1 MTEQRIE
8 LAEARVISMRELNQ
22 RTSAV
27 IDEVNGSGEPAV
39 VTKHGQF
46 VALITPLAGR
56 RIESLVLGLDPKIRE
71 LIDEQ
76 DRRERAG
83 GTRSVPLEHA
93 EAWLKDE

>member
-27 IDEVNGSGEPAV
+27 IDEVNCSGEPAV

-56 RIESLVLGLDPKIRE
+56 RIESLVLGLDPRIRE

-76 DRRERAG
+76 NRRETAG
-83 GTRSVPLEHA
+83 GTRGVPLEHA